1 MRIEA
6 TIEYRA
12 VFDTAEEAM
21 KHGTK
26 IHDALL
32 GDPYYINNTV
42 ILNCTEEPEV
52 VKVTVFLD
60 DFRFCGDTEARDKLI
75 NKIKEVI
82 DND

>member
-1 MRIEA
+1 MKIEA
-6 TIEYRA
+6 TLEYRA

-21 KHGTK
+21 GHGSK
-26 IHDALL
+26 IHEALL

-52 VKVTVFLD
+52 VKATVFLD
-60 DFRFCGDTEARDKLI
+60 DFRGDTEARDKLI

-82 DND
+82 DNE

>member
-1 MRIEA
+1 MKIKS
-6 TIEYRA
+6 TFEYRA

-21 KHGTK
+21 KHGSK
-26 IHDALL
+26 IHEALL

-60 DFRFCGDTEARDKLI
+60 DFRGDTEARNNLI
-75 NKIKEVI
+75 KKIVEAI
-82 DND
+82 DDD

>member
-1 MRIEA
+1 MKIESYL
-6 TIEYRA
+6 EYRA

-21 KHGTK
+21 AHGTK
-26 IHDALL
+26 IHEALL

-52 VKVTVFLD
+52 VKVIVFLD
-60 DFRFCGDTEARDKLI
+60 DFRGDTEARDKLI
-75 NKIKEVI
+75 NKIKVVI